1 MTKEELIY
9 LIHNLDSEDKNGK
22 IEGIFIDRYGAKI
35 STDSIRV
42 DMDSGRIIMAQLGTD
57 YYEANQKNW
66 ETELKF
72 ARNHNETLQNV

>member
-42 DMDSGRIIMAQLGTD
+42 DMDGGRIIMAQLGTD

-66 ETELKF
+66 NTELAFSK
-72 ARNHNETLQNV
+72 NHEEH